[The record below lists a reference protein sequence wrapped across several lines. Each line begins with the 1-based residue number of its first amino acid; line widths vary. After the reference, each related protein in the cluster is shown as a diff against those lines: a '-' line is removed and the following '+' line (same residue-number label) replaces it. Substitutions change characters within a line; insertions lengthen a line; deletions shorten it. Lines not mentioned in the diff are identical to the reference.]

1 MAAMNIN
8 QEFKQLIREEKPVLV
23 DFWAPW
29 CSYCRRI
36 GPAYEKIAEEYADS
50 LAVGKI
56 NIDEE
61 PQLAGTEGIKVIP
74 TLVLFRNGKAVGSIT
89 APRARLKGRDRPFH
103 SGSLGEITEG
113 SDMNNNHVYDMIVA
127 GPGGYTA
134 ALYAARAGL
143 DTIVLE
149 KLSAGGQMALTE
161 QIDNYPGFENGIDG
175 FSLAEK
181 MQKQAERFGARSEYA
196 EVLRMDLTV
205 VPKLV
210 ETSEGIFR
218 GKTVV
223 LATGAEPRTLGV
235 AGESELVG
243 RGVAYCAACDGM
255 FYKGKT
261 VVVVGGGNSA
271 AADALLLSR
280 VAKKVILVHRR
291 DTLRATKIYHE
302 PLAQAENVEFRW
314 NSVVSALL
322 SGDRLTGV
330 RLRDTVTGEE
340 SVVDCDGVFVSVG
353 RQPATALAV
362 GQLALDGGG
371 YIVAG
376 ETTETSIPGV
386 YAVGDVRTKPLRQVV
401 TAVADGAVAVHMA
414 EKYIAE
420 NR

>member
-1 MAAMNIN
+1 
-8 QEFKQLIREEKPVLV
+8 
-23 DFWAPW
+23 
-29 CSYCRRI
+29 
-36 GPAYEKIAEEYADS
+36 
-50 LAVGKI
+50 
-56 NIDEE
+56 
-61 PQLAGTEGIKVIP
+61 
-74 TLVLFRNGKAVGSIT
+74 
-89 APRARLKGRDRPFH
+89 
-103 SGSLGEITEG
+103 
-113 SDMNNNHVYDMIVA
+113 
-127 GPGGYTA
+127 
-134 ALYAARAGL
+134 
-143 DTIVLE
+143 
-149 KLSAGGQMALTE
+149 
-161 QIDNYPGFENGIDG
+161 
-175 FSLAEK
+175 
-181 MQKQAERFGARSEYA
+181 
-196 EVLRMDLTV
+196 MDLTA

-218 GKTVV
+218 GKPWCWPPVRTPERWAWPESRNWWAGAWPTAPP
-223 LATGAEPRTLGV
+223 ATGCFTRAKRW
-235 AGESELVG
+235 SWW
-243 RGVAYCAACDGM
+243 AAA
-255 FYKGKT
+255 
-261 VVVVGGGNSA
+261 NSA

-291 DTLRATKIYHE
+291 DALRATKIYHE

-314 NSVVSALL
+314 NSTVVSALL

-420 NR
+420 TR